1 VLESP
6 TLLQYVSL
14 SLSLPHSTESDVD
27 RQPTQPSGGSGE
39 FPKPGAFPVESQV
52 DRVVGIQ
59 DDMEKKPEG
68 AAVQE
73 GHDSFDQY
81 KPAGKVC
88 FSSSTLGIILMNS

>member
-1 VLESP
+1 MKA
-6 TLLQYVSL
+6 
-14 SLSLPHSTESDVD
+14 DNK
-27 RQPTQPSGGSGE
+27 PTQPSGGSGE

-59 DDMEKKPEG
+59 DDMERKPEG

-88 FSSSTLGIILMNS
+88 FSPLST